1 MRLEIYEILTFKAV
15 SSKALGFKHCL
26 CGNIKHLTL
35 RNDDNI
41 IKVTGG
47 IIFQNVLL
55 FLNIPSATFDN
66 SILRGF
72 G

>member
-1 MRLEIYEILTFKAV
+1 MRLEIYEILTFKAIG
-15 SSKALGFKHCL
+15 SKALGFKHCL

-47 IIFQNVLL
+47 IIFLKCSPFPQHP
-55 FLNIPSATFDN
+55 ICH
-66 SILRGF
+66 I
-72 G
+72 